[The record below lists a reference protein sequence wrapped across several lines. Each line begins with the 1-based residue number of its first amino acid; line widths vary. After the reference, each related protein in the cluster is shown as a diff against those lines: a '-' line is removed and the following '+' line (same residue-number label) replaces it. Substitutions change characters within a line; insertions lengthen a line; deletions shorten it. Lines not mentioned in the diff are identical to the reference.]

1 MIFFTFDRDDS
12 AHMCDLTGMFAGC
25 SAMLVG
31 GSPSLK
37 DHDLS
42 VLEQRGLVTFAMN
55 NTGAL
60 FRPTCMACCD
70 NPQCFDLSILKDP
83 TVMKFGL
90 LGHAKA
96 KVRTDS
102 ETRFQDLPNMFF
114 YPSKAEDR
122 DSAFGTPRYSLDW
135 KRNTMFV
142 SIEIMISLGIRTI
155 VLAGSD
161 FGSSKDGRDYAHGS
175 SLDDREK
182 IWNSTLY
189 KYEAF
194 DLRKLKN
201 RFDELGVELI
211 DASDRSKISGDL
223 GPYRH
228 MTLEEGV
235 KHCLRGYDPAPA
247 APGELP
253 HCSRL
258 YSRKFVDNVVAHRY
272 SVIKDEDVIKDI
284 DNVAMTAV
292 PPGVASADDQNARN
306 PGP

>member
-1 MIFFTFDRDDS
+1 MVFFTFDRDDS
-12 AHMCDLTGMFAGC
+12 AHMCDLTGMFAGG

-31 GSPSLK
+31 GSPTLR

-42 VLEQRGLVTFAMN
+42 ILEQRGLVTFAMN

-60 FRPTCMACCD
+60 FRPTCMTCCD
-70 NPQCFDLSILKDP
+70 NPRCFDLSILKDP

-96 KVRTDS
+96 KVRQDS

-114 YPSKAEDR
+114 YPSHDESR
-122 DSAFGTPRYSLDW
+122 DSAFATQRYTLDW

-161 FGSSKDGRDYAHGS
+161 FGSSNNRDYAHGS
-175 SLDDREK
+175 TLDDREK
-182 IWNSTLY
+182 IWNATLY

-194 DLRKLKN
+194 DLRKLKT
-201 RFDELGVELI
+201 RFDDLGVEFI
-211 DASDRSKISGDL
+211 DASDRSKISGSM

-235 KHCLRGYDPAPA
+235 KYCLRDYDPAPA
-247 APGELP
+247 APGSLP

-258 YSRKFVDNVVAHRY
+258 YQDKFVNNVIANRY
-272 SVIKDEDVIKDI
+272 SVIRDTEVMGDI
-284 DNVAMTAV
+284 DNVRMTAV
-292 PPGVASADDQNARN
+292 PPGVLGAGEQKE
-306 PGP
+306 P